1 MSRSKA
7 TKQWQGKTL
16 VEELAAQGII
26 IRCPSMRGVAEEAPL
41 ACKDVSAVVDIADR
55 AGLARKVAR
64 LEPVI
69 CIKGL
74 PAQFR
79 LVLNIFT
86 EQPSVKRWRV
96 TIMI

>member
-1 MSRSKA
+1 MSHQA

-16 VEELAAQGII
+16 IEELAAKGII

-41 ACKDVSAVVDIADR
+41 AYKDVSVVDIADW

-69 CIKGL
+69 SIKG
-74 PAQFR
+74 
-79 LVLNIFT
+79 
-86 EQPSVKRWRV
+86 
-96 TIMI
+96 